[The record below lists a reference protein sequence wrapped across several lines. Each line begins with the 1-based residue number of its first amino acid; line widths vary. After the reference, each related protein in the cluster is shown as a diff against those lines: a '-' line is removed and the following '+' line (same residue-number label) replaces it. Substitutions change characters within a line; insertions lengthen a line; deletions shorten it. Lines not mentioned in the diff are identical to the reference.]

1 MGQVLTVMPFGNMVD
16 MVRLYGRHLRMAFEH
31 SVANYSP
38 IDRPGAF
45 FQMSGKTQSF
55 KPARGVSYTG
65 PVFLLII
72 DVLYQMQPP

>member
-1 MGQVLTVMPFGNMVD
+1 MVD

-45 FQMSGKTQSF
+45 FQMSGKTF
-55 KPARGVSYTG
+55 PTG
-65 PVFLLII
+65 KGSLI
-72 DVLYQMQPP
+72 D